1 VQYEREF
8 FLEITDDWREYQLG
22 GDTQITV
29 ASLRFATCIPT
40 TESYELVSYGTS
52 SRDAFSLSFCLQN
65 RKFYSPLK
73 IKPYPAR
80 ANVEG
85 NRSQHPRGNL
95 PPPFRRGTN
104 IQPTPPS
111 RDLPRACIKPTQLM
125 VNIVGRGS
133 CR

>member
-1 VQYEREF
+1 VQYEKEF

-22 GDTQITV
+22 GDTKITI
-29 ASLRFATCIPT
+29 ASLFVSEQPKVT
-40 TESYELVSYGTS
+40 SQLVTS
-52 SRDAFSLSFCLQN
+52 SRDAFSLSFRLQN
-65 RKFYSPLK
+65 REFYSPLK
-73 IKPYPAR
+73 IKPYPAQ
-80 ANVEG
+80 ANIEG

-95 PPPFRRGTN
+95 PTPFRRGAN

>member
-22 GDTQITV
+22 GDTQITI
-29 ASLRFATCIPT
+29 ASLFVSEQPKVT
-40 TESYELVSYGTS
+40 SQLVTS
-52 SRDAFSLSFCLQN
+52 SRDAFSLSFCLQS

-95 PPPFRRGTN
+95 PAHTADATVTR
-104 IQPTPPS
+104 S
-111 RDLPRACIKPTQLM
+111 APRLHKADTINGQY
-125 VNIVGRGS
+125 
-133 CR
+133 CRARKL